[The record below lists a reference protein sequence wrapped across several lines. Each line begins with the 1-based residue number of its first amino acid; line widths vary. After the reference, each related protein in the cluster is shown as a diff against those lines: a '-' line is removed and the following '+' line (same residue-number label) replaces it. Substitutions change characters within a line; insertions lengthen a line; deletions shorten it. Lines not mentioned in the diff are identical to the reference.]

1 MPIDRLYTSVENFKG
16 KLLYRGYENG
26 RRVQQRAN
34 FKPTLYV
41 PSNEPTGWQALDG
54 TFVLPRPQE
63 SIKASRDFIDRY
75 KGMSNFNVYGN
86 IPPQYEFINKAFPKT
101 IDYNADLIR
110 VAYLDIEVE
119 TRNGFAE
126 PADADQPI
134 TAISLKSAGKYYVFG
149 LKDYDVRQGNVEYY
163 LAEDEEDLL
172 QQFIATWRALDVDVV
187 TGWNVQFFDIPYL
200 VNRITN
206 VFDLDTARKLSP
218 WGHFTT
224 RNAIIHG
231 REQMAMTLVG
241 IAILDYLELYKKFT
255 FTQQSSYKLNHIA
268 YIELGQE
275 KVDYSEYGTL
285 HDLYDNDYQ
294 KFIDYN
300 IQDVELIE
308 RLEAKMKFIEQ
319 AYALAYSAKVNL
331 NDVFSQVR
339 MWDVMIHNYLMERH
353 IVIPQKK
360 ESKKDEKYA
369 GAYVAV
375 PITGIHDWVVS
386 FDLAS
391 LYPHLIMMYNISPET
406 LTSHTEKIS
415 IQDVIDRKVS
425 FKNSDVCVAAN
436 GHTFRRD
443 VRGFLPEMMQMLYNQ
458 RKEYK
463 RSMIEAEQELVD
475 CTGGLAE
482 RDAIKNK
489 IAKFKNFQ
497 LARKVQLN
505 SAYGA
510 LGNQYFRHYD
520 LRQAEAI
527 TMSGQLS
534 IRWIATRLNE
544 FLNKACGTEDNQ
556 FVIAGDTDSVYL
568 NLKPVVDKFYGDNLP
583 ETSKVIDFLDSLC
596 QKKIQP
602 FIDKSYQELSDT
614 MNAYEQKMDMEREVI
629 ADRGVWVAKKR
640 YMLNVHDSEGVRYD
654 EPKLKIMGLE
664 AVKSSTP
671 AACRDNLKKVMRL
684 ILTHTESD
692 VIDFI
697 EAFRKEFKTLPLDDI
712 AFPRGVNGLRKYRSA
727 DTIWKKSTPIH
738 VKGALIYNHMREER
752 GVAKKY
758 EEIRDGDKLKFV
770 HLREPNEAMAPVIS
784 FPDERIPAEFNLS
797 NVIDH
802 DTQFDK
808 AFVEPLKIILD
819 TIGWQTERKSTL
831 EAFFS

>member
-1 MPIDRLYTSVENFKG
+1 M
-16 KLLYRGYENG
+16 
-26 RRVQQRAN
+26 
-34 FKPTLYV
+34 
-41 PSNEPTGWQALDG
+41 
-54 TFVLPRPQE
+54 
-63 SIKASRDFIDRY
+63 
-75 KGMSNFNVYGN
+75 
-86 IPPQYEFINKAFPKT
+86 
-101 IDYNADLIR
+101 
-110 VAYLDIEVE
+110 
-119 TRNGFAE
+119 
-126 PADADQPI
+126 
-134 TAISLKSAGKYYVFG
+134 
-149 LKDYDVRQGNVEYY
+149 
-163 LAEDEEDLL
+163 
-172 QQFIATWRALDVDVV
+172 
-187 TGWNVQFFDIPYL
+187 
-200 VNRITN
+200 
-206 VFDLDTARKLSP
+206 
-218 WGHFTT
+218 
-224 RNAIIHG
+224 
-231 REQMAMTLVG
+231 
-241 IAILDYLELYKKFT
+241 
-255 FTQQSSYKLNHIA
+255 
-268 YIELGQE
+268 
-275 KVDYSEYGTL
+275 
-285 HDLYDNDYQ
+285 
-294 KFIDYN
+294 
-300 IQDVELIE
+300 
-308 RLEAKMKFIEQ
+308 
-319 AYALAYSAKVNL
+319 
-331 NDVFSQVR
+331 
-339 MWDVMIHNYLMERH
+339 
-353 IVIPQKK
+353 
-360 ESKKDEKYA
+360 
-369 GAYVAV
+369 
-375 PITGIHDWVVS
+375 HDWVVS

>member
-1 MPIDRLYTSVENFKG
+1 MSVDRLYTSVENFKG

-231 REQMAMTLVG
+231 REQVAMTLVG

-369 GAYVAV
+369 GAYVAE
-375 PITGIHDWVVS
+375 PITGMHDWVVS

-415 IQDVIDRKVS
+415 IQDVIDRKAS
-425 FKNSDVCVAAN
+425 FKDSDVCVAAN

-475 CTGGLAE
+475 CAGGLAE

-697 EAFRKEFKTLPLDDI
+697 EAFRKEFKTLPLDEI